1 MIMVVRYGS
10 EKCASYNRLVHLV
23 IIQTLNDTVT
33 IQSVQLILGEYNN
46 MYIYIIYSYCT
57 YQYLYIYY
65 YILSSQMISTYG
77 GCSKPK

>member
-46 MYIYIIYSYCT
+46 MYIYNIFLLYIPIPI
-57 YQYLYIYY
+57 YIYY

>member
-46 MYIYIIYSYCT
+46 MYIYNIFLLYIPIPIYIIIY
-57 YQYLYIYY
+57 YL
-65 YILSSQMISTYG
+65 
-77 GCSKPK
+77 PK